1 MKEFADYIFRCR
13 MEGWCPLKFP
23 YYYLFN
29 EDEIAYLERSSR
41 FFQPDKR
48 VIVILS
54 FENSLA
60 KVGGLGTILSYFPE
74 ALQKVG
80 EKVIHLTPF
89 HYKNPFVKEA
99 LKSKRLIEK
108 FSQLE
113 VKVCNFRTLVSCY
126 EDKKSIVP
134 TFHVAIDD
142 CFGAGENIYSYDNPE
157 KLLFDSLAFT
167 AVVPSVLAKLGY
179 TDNILFHAHDWET
192 GPISIFSLY
201 AVISSILTHAK
212 SVLTLHNSFDSPLP
226 EKFKYLFFNKNL
238 SGYTVLQ
245 TCIPYFTGPLTTVS
259 FPFAY
264 ELRHDPLQYGVF
276 ADHLQKIFQMNPPVG
291 IENGIFGDG
300 ELPFSHEE
308 GEKIPSDKTILTKKN
323 EWRKE
328 FFSIINSEKNKERY
342 GFFAPEFF
350 NNPDVPILLMSG
362 RLDCGQKGFDVI
374 FQALRRIEKGRILL
388 FFSPNVQNNIDTL
401 KFFVD
406 LCEEMSGTIIIWP
419 FWISGEKY
427 QALLRGANFF
437 VMPSF
442 YEPFGAISEAFLSG
456 TPVIARATGGIL
468 SQVKGKNG
476 LHYFREYKPFSPS
489 VNNGDQNGW
498 NGILFKE
505 NFDEERAKYLWREL
519 LNQPLHLRLHNEL
532 YVSMIDAAYKAIIEA
547 IEIFQKKDQYVKMIV
562 NGIKSVQPNSWLD
575 TAKKYQRVFDVTSYR
590 G

>member
-1 MKEFADYIFRCR
+1 MKEFGDYIFRCR
-13 MEGWCPLKFP
+13 MEGWTPIKYP
-23 YYYLFN
+23 YHFLFN

-41 FFQPDKR
+41 YFQPDKR
-48 VIVILS
+48 VIVLLS
-54 FENSLA
+54 FENTIA
-60 KVGGLGTILSYFPE
+60 KVGGLGTILNYLPCN
-74 ALQKVG
+74 LQKAG

-89 HYKNPFVKEA
+89 HYKNSFVKEA

-108 FSQLE
+108 FTKLE
-113 VKVCNFRTLVSCY
+113 VKVCNFKTQVSCY
-126 EDKKSIVP
+126 EDKNSAIS
-134 TFHVAIDD
+134 TFHVAIDG
-142 CFGAGENIYSYDNPE
+142 CFNAEESIYNYDDSE

-192 GPISIFSLY
+192 APISIFSHY

-212 SVLTLHNSFDSPLP
+212 SVLTLHNSFDSPFP
-226 EKFKYLFFNKNL
+226 ERLKYLFFNKNPA
-238 SGYTVLQ
+238 GYTVLQ

-276 ADHLQKIFQMNPPVG
+276 ADHLQQIFIMNPPVG
-291 IENGIFGDG
+291 IENGIFGEG
-300 ELPFSHEE
+300 EHPFSYEE
-308 GEKIPSDKTILTKKN
+308 GERIPSEKFIINKKN
-323 EWRKE
+323 EWRKD
-328 FFSIINSEKNKERY
+328 FFSIINSEKNEKKY

-350 NNPDVPILLMSG
+350 NNPDVPILFMSG

-374 FQALRRIEKGRILL
+374 FQAMRRVEKGSVLL
-388 FFSPNVQNNIDTL
+388 FFSPHLQNNKEAF

-406 LCEEMSGTIIIWP
+406 LCDEMSGTVVIWP

-427 QALLRGANFF
+427 RDLLKGASFF

-442 YEPFGAISEAFLSG
+442 YEPFGAISEAFLYG

-468 SQVKGKNG
+468 SQVNGKNG
-476 LHYFREYKPFSPS
+476 LYYFKYYQPFSAS
-489 VNNGDQNGW
+489 FHNGEENNW

-505 NFDEERAKYLWREL
+505 NFEEERAKYMWREL
-519 LNQPLHLRLHNEL
+519 LHLPVHLRINNEL
-532 YVSMIDAAYKAIIEA
+532 YLSMVDAAHKAIIEA
-547 IEIFQKKDQYVKMIV
+547 IEIFQKKSQYVRMIV
-562 NGIKSVQPNSWLD
+562 NGIKSIQNNSWDD
-575 TAKKYQRVFDVTSYR
+575 TVKKYRRVFDVASYR